1 MSYKQ
6 KVIHFCKLKKVLGS
20 KFDFTTLS
28 YSAIDVLKKGILT
41 PLHKEMAHIEKHKSD
56 GSACDHHHGHAP
68 KKQRG
73 CIGRFLSKTPAEAA
87 VRASEAAVNASIAAS
102 K

>member
-6 KVIHFCKLKKVLGS
+6 KVIHFCKLKKVLR
-20 KFDFTTLS
+20 KTFDFTTLS
-28 YSAIDVLKKGILT
+28 YSAVDVLKKGILT
-41 PLHKEMAHIEKHKSD
+41 PLHKEMAHIEEHKSH
-56 GSACDHHHGHAP
+56 GGACDHHAP
-68 KKQRG
+68 KKKRG